1 MKHLIYSILLAGFL
15 ISCTNKQGDNTEK
28 EQVVE
33 KPKVERFG
41 FILEDFQVVYDTIEP
56 GDTFGKI
63 LSEQGLSATEVHN
76 IVEGIKDSIN
86 LKNIRVGKPFV
97 MLKSNDAPH
106 QLEAIVY
113 ESDMINYSVIDL
125 RNGVKAHNKQH
136 PVTIKRRIITA
147 NIEGS
152 LSQTLDKHGVSAS
165 LTSHLDQIYRWSVDF
180 FRIQKEDAFGVIFNE
195 KYINDTVYVGIDN
208 VEASFFYHKG
218 KKVYAFP
225 FKRDS
230 LGSEEY
236 FDEEAKALKSMFL
249 KAPLKFSRITS
260 RYSPKRF
267 HPVQKTWKAHKG
279 TDYAAPHGTPIMS
292 TANGTVIQTGYT
304 SGNGNY
310 VKVKHNST
318 YTTQYLHMSKI
329 LVKKGQRVS
338 QGDIIG
344 KVGSTG
350 LATGPHVCYRFW
362 KNGEQID
369 PLREHFQSSEPLEE
383 KYKARFFAQMTP
395 IKTELDSISLATLK
409 LEK

>member
-15 ISCTNKQGDNTEK
+15 ISCTNKQGDNTEQ

-41 FILEDFQVVYDTIEP
+41 FVLEDFQVVYDTIEP

-97 MLKSNDAPH
+97 ILKD
-106 QLEAIVY
+106 LEALHQIQAVVY

-136 PVTIKRRIITA
+136 PVTIKRRTITA

-152 LSQTLDKHGVSAS
+152 LSQTLDKNGVSAA

-180 FRIQKEDAFGVIFNE
+180 FRIQKDDEFGVIFNE
-195 KYINDTVYVGIDN
+195 KYVNDTIYVGIDN

-218 KKVYAFP
+218 KKIYAFP

-230 LGSEEY
+230 LGSSEEY

-260 RYSPKRF
+260 RYSPRRF

-292 TANGTVIQTGYT
+292 TANGVVEQTGYT

-310 VKVKHNST
+310 VKIRHNST
-318 YTTQYLHMSKI
+318 YSTQYLHMSKI

-338 QGDIIG
+338 QGDVIG
-344 KVGSTG
+344 QVGSTG

-383 KYKARFFAQMTP
+383 KYKARFFAQIKP
-395 IKTELDSISLATLK
+395 IKAELDSIAQAK
-409 LEK
+409 LNL

>member
-97 MLKSNDAPH
+97 MLKSKDVPH

-152 LSQTLDKHGVSAS
+152 LSQTLDKNGVSAS

-180 FRIQKEDAFGVIFNE
+180 FRIQKDDGFGVIFNE
-195 KYINDTVYVGIDN
+195 KFVNDTVYVGIDN
-208 VEASFFYHKG
+208 IEASFFYHKG
-218 KKVYAFP
+218 KKIYAFP

-230 LGSEEY
+230 LGSSEEY

-260 RYSPKRF
+260 RYSPRRF

-292 TANGTVIQTGYT
+292 TANGVVEQTGYT

-310 VKVKHNST
+310 VKVRHNST
-318 YTTQYLHMSKI
+318 YSTQYLHMSKI

-338 QGDIIG
+338 QGDVIG
-344 KVGSTG
+344 QVGSTG

-383 KYKARFFAQMTP
+383 KYKARFFAQMNP
-395 IKTELDSISLATLK
+395 IKSELDSISKAELNL
-409 LEK
+409 

>member
-1 MKHLIYSILLAGFL
+1 
-15 ISCTNKQGDNTEK
+15 
-28 EQVVE
+28 
-33 KPKVERFG
+33 
-41 FILEDFQVVYDTIEP
+41 
-56 GDTFGKI
+56 
-63 LSEQGLSATEVHN
+63 
-76 IVEGIKDSIN
+76 DSIN

-97 MLKSNDAPH
+97 MLKSKDVLH

-152 LSQTLDKHGVSAS
+152 LSQTLDNAGVSSS

-180 FRIQKEDAFGVIFNE
+180 FRIQKDDGFGVIFNE
-195 KYINDTVYVGIDN
+195 KYVNDTVYVGIDN

-218 KKVYAFP
+218 KKIYAFP

-230 LGSEEY
+230 LGSSEEY

-260 RYSPKRF
+260 RFSPKRF

-369 PLREHFQSSEPLEE
+369 PLREHFQSSEPLE
-383 KYKARFFAQMTP
+383 KNTKLDFFAQMTP
-395 IKTELDSISLATLK
+395 
-409 LEK
+409 

>member
-41 FILEDFQVVYDTIEP
+41 FTLDDFQVVYDTIEP

-97 MLKSNDAPH
+97 MLKSKDVPH

-152 LSQTLDKHGVSAS
+152 LSQTLDNAGVSSS

-180 FRIQKEDAFGVIFNE
+180 FRIQKDDGFGVIFNE
-195 KYINDTVYVGIDN
+195 KYVNDTVYVGIDN

-218 KKVYAFP
+218 KKIYAFP

-230 LGSEEY
+230 LGSSEEY

-260 RYSPKRF
+260 RFSPKRF

-292 TANGTVIQTGYT
+292 TANGVVEQTGYT

-310 VKVKHNST
+310 VKVRHNST
-318 YTTQYLHMSKI
+318 YSTQYLHMSKI

-338 QGDIIG
+338 QGDVIG
-344 KVGSTG
+344 QVGSTG

-383 KYKARFFAQMTP
+383 KYKARFFAQMNP
-395 IKTELDSISLATLK
+395 IKSELDSISKVELNL
-409 LEK
+409 

>member
-15 ISCTNKQGDNTEK
+15 ISCTKKEGDNI
-28 EQVVE
+28 EQEQIVE

-41 FILEDFQVVYDTIEP
+41 FVLEDYQVIYDTIDP

-63 LSEQGLSATEVHN
+63 LGEQGLSATEVHN

-97 MLKSNDAPH
+97 MLKSKDAPH
-106 QLEAIVY
+106 QLQAIVY

-125 RNGVKAHNKQH
+125 RNGIKAHNKQH
-136 PVTIKRRIITA
+136 PVTVKRRIITA

-152 LSQTLDKHGVSAS
+152 LSKTLDKNRVSAS

-195 KYINDTVYVGIDN
+195 KYVNDTVYVGIDN

-304 SGNGNY
+304 SGNGNF
-310 VKVKHNST
+310 VKVQHNST

-338 QGDIIG
+338 QGDVIG
-344 KVGSTG
+344 QVGSTG

-369 PLREHFQSSEPLEE
+369 PLKERFQSSEPLEE

-395 IKTELDSISLATLK
+395 IKTELDSIAQAKLK
-409 LEK
+409 L